1 MTGAEPLVTV
11 TDLRMRAS
19 GRTIVD
25 GVGFTI
31 AAGTSV
37 ALVGASGS
45 GKTTTALA
53 VFGHLREGVEH
64 IGGTVR
70 VAGHNV
76 LPALLGQR
84 PSGVV
89 GYLGQ
94 DPATSLNPYRRVSTL
109 LKSALGRRPRGERA
123 EAVAE
128 LLGRVAL
135 SADLADR
142 YPHQLSGGQQQRVA
156 LAVALARRPRLL
168 VLDEPTSALD
178 VAAATEIRRELLAL
192 RATGVSLLWIT
203 HDLAAVG
210 GGAVDRVLVLDAGR
224 IVEDA
229 PHERLTAN
237 PVSPAATA
245 LVAAAEPAKRP
256 DRPDLRADTVLE
268 VRDLVAGYPRRPPV
282 LDGVSLDARAGR
294 CVAVLGVSGVGKTTF
309 ARCLAG
315 LHRPTAG
322 IVRLD
327 GTGLA
332 PDVRDRDRRQR
343 AAVQLIAQD
352 PAGALHPTQD
362 VRTAL
367 ARPLRLL
374 RGIRDR
380 RAQDVEIARLLAAVR
395 LPADYARRLP
405 RELSGGERQR
415 VALARALAADPA
427 VLVCDEVTAA
437 LDTVTQQA
445 IVDLLAELCRERDLS
460 VVLITHSIAV
470 ARRLADEVVLLADGR
485 VDRQGPPAEVLP
497 DETVGV
503 A

>member
-1 MTGAEPLVTV
+1 MTALVEV
-11 TDLRMRAS
+11 TDLRMRA
-19 GRTIVD
+19 GGTTIVD
-25 GVGFTI
+25 GVRFTMTEGESI
-31 AAGTSV
+31 

-53 VFGHLREGVEH
+53 VLGHLRDGVDH
-64 IGGTVR
+64 VGGTIR
-70 VAGHNV
+70 VAGQDV
-76 LPALLGQR
+76 LPGRR
-84 PSGVV
+84 PTLA

-94 DPATSLNPYRRVSTL
+94 DPAATLNPYRRVAAQLRT
-109 LKSALGRRPRGERA
+109 ALGRRE
-123 EAVAE
+123 VTE
-128 LLGRVAL
+128 LLSRVAL
-135 SADLADR
+135 GPELADR

-156 LAVALARRPRLL
+156 LAVALARGPRLL

-178 VAAATEIRRELLAL
+178 VTSAAEVRRELLTL
-192 RATGVSLLWIT
+192 RASGVSLLWIT
-203 HDLAAVG
+203 HDLTAVG

-224 IVEDA
+224 VVEDA
-229 PHERLTAN
+229 PHERLMA
-237 PVSPAATA
+237 SPASTAATA
-245 LVAAAEPAKRP
+245 LVAAANPAKRTDKP
-256 DRPDLRADTVLE
+256 DPEAATVLA
-268 VRDLVAGYPRRPPV
+268 VRDLVAGYPGRRPV
-282 LDGVSLDARAGR
+282 LDGVSLDIRAGL
-294 CVAVLGVSGVGKTTF
+294 CVAILGVSGVGKTTL

-322 IVRLD
+322 TISFD
-327 GTGLA
+327 GTDLA
-332 PDVRDRDRRQR
+332 WDVRDRGRRQR

-380 RAQDVEIARLLAAVR
+380 RAQDAEIARLLAAVR

-405 RELSGGERQR
+405 RELSGGERHR

-445 IVDLLAELCRERDLS
+445 ISDLLVDLCRERDLA
-460 VVLITHSIAV
+460 VVLITHSATV
-470 ARRLADEVVLLADGR
+470 ARHMADEVVLLADGHL
-485 VDRQGPPAEVLP
+485 DRQHLMSTLEGR
-497 DETVGV
+497 
-503 A
+503 